1 MLTTGVTHPIKK
13 PWGNYKVLLESDHY
27 VVKELRLFPEQQF
40 SLQKH
45 EHRIEEWTILEGTG
59 LITLGESQ
67 QQTST
72 FVSGERSR
80 VMVPQGYIHRLKNTS
95 KNNDLVVLEI
105 WWSRKENGLS
115 EEDIIRYEDD
125 YDRVC

>member
-1 MLTTGVTHPIKK
+1 MLVSK
-13 PWGNYKVLLESDHY
+13 PWGNYTVLILGDDY
-27 VVKELRLFPEQQF
+27 VVKQLRISPEQQF

-45 EHRIEEWTILEGTG
+45 EHRTEEWTILEGVG
-59 LITLGESQ
+59 LMTLGENRKE
-67 QQTST
+67 TST
-72 FVSGERSR
+72 FVLGKLSR
-80 VMVPQGYIHRLKNTS
+80 AMVPKGYVHRLKNTS

>member
-1 MLTTGVTHPIKK
+1 MLVSK
-13 PWGNYKVLLESDHY
+13 PWGSYHTLIAGDDY
-27 VVKELRLFPEQQF
+27 VVKQLRISPEQQF

-45 EHRIEEWTILEGTG
+45 EHRIEEWTILEGIG

-67 QQTST
+67 EQTST

-80 VMVPQGYIHRLKNTS
+80 VMVPQGYVHRLKNTS